1 MDNQKITTNMSE
13 SLDNDTVTETL
24 VTAPETKPEKKGLNR
39 KQIFGICFIVL
50 IALLFFLS
58 ADGNSKETSQAENKF
73 KMEQELQ
80 AIAKKTKIQALSSE
94 SLKFETE
101 ITTAETKIIE
111 IKQKIESIKKTIECV
126 EKSTKPDDC
135 QPKTAENK

>member
-1 MDNQKITTNMSE
+1 MNNQKITTNMSE

-24 VTAPETKPEKKGLNR
+24 VTAQESKVEKKRSN
-39 KQIFGICFIVL
+39 KNKVFAICFI
-50 IALLFFLS
+50 IAIIGIFVMS
-58 ADGNSKETSQAENKF
+58 QGAGNKETSQAENKF

-94 SLKFETE
+94 SLKFEIE

-111 IKQKIESIKKTIECV
+111 TKQKIESIKKTIECIN
-126 EKSTKPDDC
+126 KSTKSDDC
-135 QPKTAENK
+135 LPKTAENK